1 MVQREAVLRKPREPK
16 KERVVL
22 KHTGLGSHGIVPPL
36 KTPLAAPYFSLSS
49 LKQRDD
55 DDDDGSDNDE
65 EDGVFPP

>member
-22 KHTGLGSHGIVPPL
+22 KHMGLGSHGIVPPL
-36 KTPLAAPYFSLSS
+36 KTPLDATYFSLSS

-55 DDDDGSDNDE
+55 DVGDNEE